1 MLYFAIFYLF
11 RRSFPEKNK
20 DTDVVVMY
28 HNEAGR
34 KEFENEL
41 ENRGVTRKI
50 NYENIVLSNHFFE
63 FCENIAEEQQHFFEK
78 EM

>member
-1 MLYFAIFYLF
+1 
-11 RRSFPEKNK
+11 
-20 DTDVVVMY
+20 MY